1 MTELKNN
8 QWEKDRKIFLDSFP
22 GFKTFQTFSDNKDF
36 KSKTNLT
43 RQVSIKENVY
53 PSGDFDFTQP
63 VMDANIII
71 GLEKLN
77 ELGAGIYMTIAETD
91 GRGRKTE
98 NITKI
103 RSCFADLD
111 EVPLPKSFEE
121 RPSMIVETS
130 PGKHHVYYF
139 TVLDDD
145 HYGVP
150 LQAFRPLQESIAKKF
165 GGDPV
170 VKDLPRILRVPGFFH
185 NKKEPFMSRVVDYTG
200 TRFDFGLLVELFPPI
215 PVKQWSAPKYQK
227 QTECDSKK
235 EYKGNYGCGK
245 GGRNHHITSRIGGM
259 LKRGVDWSVIEQ
271 EAIKEAMACS
281 PPLSEVET
289 RAILKSMRRYG

>member
-1 MTELKNN
+1 MTELLNTD
-8 QWEKDRKIFLDSFP
+8 WEKDRKIFLESFP
-22 GFKTFQTFSDNKDF
+22 GFKTFQTFPDNKDL

-53 PSGDFDFTQP
+53 PSGDFDFTKP
-63 VMDANIII
+63 VMDVNIIV

-77 ELGAGIYMTIAETD
+77 ELGAGVYLTINETD

-111 EVPLPKSFEE
+111 EVSLPKSFEE

-130 PGKHHVYYF
+130 PGKHHIYYF

-150 LQAFRPLQESIAKKF
+150 LKACRPLQESIAKKF

-170 VKDLPRILRVPGFFH
+170 VKDLPRILRISGFFH

-200 TRFDFGLLVELFPPI
+200 TRFDFGLLCELFPPI
-215 PVKQWSAPKYQK
+215 PVPQWSAPKYQPDK
-227 QTECDSKK
+227 GVQTGEFKGAYGSS
-235 EYKGNYGCGK
+235 KGN
-245 GGRNHHITSRIGGM
+245 RNCDLAKIIGGM
-259 LKRGVDWSVIEQ
+259 LSGGRDWGYIEN
-271 EAIKEAMACS
+271 ECFKHNS
-281 PPLSEVET
+281 YSHPPLPEGEV
-289 RAILKSMRRYG
+289 RAVLKSCGRYA